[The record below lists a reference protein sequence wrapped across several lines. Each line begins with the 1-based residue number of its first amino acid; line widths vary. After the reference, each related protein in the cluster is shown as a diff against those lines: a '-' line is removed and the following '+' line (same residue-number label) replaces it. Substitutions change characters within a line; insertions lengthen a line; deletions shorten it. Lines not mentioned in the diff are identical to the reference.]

1 MRFYLAA
8 TLRRKKAGVSQ
19 SRERFEFVVKKVF
32 LELKLRPPHEST
44 HHTRVKNLK
53 EAAARLS
60 INKQIATCLSG
71 LRELRFCPY
80 KLVVIEGLTGPI
92 FNYFFILS
100 TDQVW
105 AFGLIRK
112 TLF

>member
-1 MRFYLAA
+1 MIFYLPA

-32 LELKLRPPHEST
+32 LELKLRPPREST

-80 KLVVIEGLTGPI
+80 TGC
-92 FNYFFILS
+92 
-100 TDQVW
+100 D
-105 AFGLIRK
+105 
-112 TLF
+112 